1 MTKAPLYLLA
11 GIAANLSAQEAKRWN
26 IVHIMSDDHSYQAIS
41 AYGHA
46 LSRQARTDN
55 IDRLAEEGVYFR
67 NAFCAS
73 PVCSPARCSIVTIG
87 SNIDIPGAGQQADNA
102 GNDKDT
108 FQ

>member
-55 IDRLAEEGVYFR
+55 IDRLAEQGTLFR
-67 NAFCAS
+67 RAYVENSLSTPSRACLMTGLYS
-73 PVCSPARCSIVTIG
+73 G
-87 SNIDIPGAGQQADNA
+87 SADISGWYGHIQE
-102 GNDKDT
+102 
-108 FQ
+108 